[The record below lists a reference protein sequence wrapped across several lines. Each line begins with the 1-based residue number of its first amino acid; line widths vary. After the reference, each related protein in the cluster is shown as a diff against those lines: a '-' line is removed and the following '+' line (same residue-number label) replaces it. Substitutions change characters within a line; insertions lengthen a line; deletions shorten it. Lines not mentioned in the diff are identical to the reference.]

1 MAAGA
6 RNQRRGVSLT
16 RQSLILI
23 GVAVLLVGGAAGF
36 ATGFKVEQNHAKS
49 AAKAAKVKPQAK
61 TKTAAQA
68 AQVRL
73 NRERACL
80 AGHGLHWPKIA
91 GKFKTQLRTPP
102 AGVTVA
108 TYQKALIAC
117 YAAAAKTS
125 RAPPTSGA
133 AASTG

>member
-1 MAAGA
+1 MA
-6 RNQRRGVSLT
+6 RYQRRGVSLT

-23 GVAVLLVGGAAGF
+23 GAAVLLVGGAAGF
-36 ATGFKVEQNHAKS
+36 GLGFKVEQNRTKS
-49 AAKAAKVKPQAK
+49 AVKAAKAKPTAK

-68 AQVRL
+68 VQLRL
-73 NRERACL
+73 NKDRACL

-91 GKFKTQLRTPP
+91 GKFKTQMRTPP
-102 AGVTVA
+102 PGVTVA

-125 RAPPTSGA
+125 RAPPTTGA
-133 AASTG
+133 AASTD